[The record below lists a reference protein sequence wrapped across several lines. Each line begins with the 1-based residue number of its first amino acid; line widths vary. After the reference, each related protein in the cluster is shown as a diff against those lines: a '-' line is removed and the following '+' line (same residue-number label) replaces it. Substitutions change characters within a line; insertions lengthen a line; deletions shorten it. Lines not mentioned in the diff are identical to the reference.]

1 MNLPFQVQSQKAKV
15 VEMLQSQETIINEL
29 IAREPEKVKKL
40 KIQRNQLLSQ
50 QETLTNKLQNSD
62 LNNQKIVN
70 EIDKLNSEL
79 KHEKDE
85 KEEISFRMTEQIDD
99 LKKMISQKDK
109 YVAKQKKILHLTQH
123 RNNSLMEEELQLKE
137 LLKQKDVINS
147 NLKEQ
152 IEALK
157 QKIEKKETKN
167 IIQEEECKLWKQRVS
182 ILIAEDFKSQED
194 SREKDK
200 IIDKLKEEINT
211 KEIQICNIQKQ
222 VASSRDI
229 VAQTITQM
237 TIKGAQ
243 GVVQAEKML
252 KQIENENHI
261 FKLKAINLQEELN
274 DSWKRINDTEA
285 QFHDAEVKLHDAEA
299 IAATKLSDIQNE
311 LKDAVEKRQM
321 LTEMLHT
328 SENAKSQ
335 LVDVNKRMKEGI
347 SVQNEKV
354 VEMEIKIQS
363 IMKMLKEEMKRNKKL
378 IEEIS
383 RIESHMQTIEEEVEK
398 TKRKKRSRRT
408 RLFRYFCTS

>member
-1 MNLPFQVQSQKAKV
+1 MFSFQVQSEKGNV
-15 VEMLQSQETIINEL
+15 VETLQSQESIINEL

-79 KHEKDE
+79 KQEKDE
-85 KEEISFRMTEQIDD
+85 KEDISFRMTEQIDD

-137 LLKQKDVINS
+137 LLTQKDAINFK
-147 NLKEQ
+147 LKDQ
-152 IEALK
+152 IETLK
-157 QKIEKKETKN
+157 QQMEKKEMKN
-167 IIQEEECKLWKQRVS
+167 IIQEEECKLWKHRVS

-200 IIDKLKEEINT
+200 IINKLKEEINT
-211 KEIQICNIQKQ
+211 KEIQICSIQQQ

-237 TIKGAQ
+237 TIKSAQ
-243 GVVQAEKML
+243 GVVQAEEMI

-261 FKLKAINLQEELN
+261 FKLKATNLQEELN
-274 DSWKRINDTEA
+274 DSRKRINETEA
-285 QFHDAEVKLHDAEA
+285 KFHDAEAKLHDAEA
-299 IAATKLSDIQNE
+299 IAATKLLDIQSE

-321 LTEMLHT
+321 ITEMLHT

-335 LVDVNKRMKEGI
+335 LVDVNKRMKEEI
-347 SVQNEKV
+347 SMQNEKV
-354 VEMEIKIQS
+354 AEMEIKIQS

-383 RIESHMQTIEEEVEK
+383 RVESHMHTIEEEMD
-398 TKRKKRSRRT
+398 TPKRKKKSRRT
-408 RLFRYFCTS
+408 RLFRYFCGA

>member
-1 MNLPFQVQSQKAKV
+1 MFSFQVQSEKGNV
-15 VEMLQSQETIINEL
+15 VETLQSQESIINEL

-79 KHEKDE
+79 KQEKDE

-137 LLKQKDVINS
+137 LLTQKDAINFK
-147 NLKEQ
+147 LKDQ
-152 IEALK
+152 IETLK
-157 QKIEKKETKN
+157 QQMEKKEMKN
-167 IIQEEECKLWKQRVS
+167 IIQEEECKLWKHRVS

-200 IIDKLKEEINT
+200 IINKLKEEINT
-211 KEIQICNIQKQ
+211 KEIQICSIQQQ

-237 TIKGAQ
+237 TIKSAQ
-243 GVVQAEKML
+243 GVVQAEQMI
-252 KQIENENHI
+252 KQMENENHI
-261 FKLKAINLQEELN
+261 FKLKATNLQEELN
-274 DSWKRINDTEA
+274 DSRKRINETEA
-285 QFHDAEVKLHDAEA
+285 KFHDAEAKLHDAEA
-299 IAATKLSDIQNE
+299 IAATKLLDIQSE

-321 LTEMLHT
+321 ITEMLHT

-335 LVDVNKRMKEGI
+335 LVDVNKRMKEEI

-354 VEMEIKIQS
+354 AEMEIKIQS

-383 RIESHMQTIEEEVEK
+383 RVESHMHTIEEEMDK
-398 TKRKKRSRRT
+398 PKRKKKSRTR
-408 RLFRYFCTS
+408 RLFRYFCGA